1 MATDYR
7 DYLWFNDDEFRGWQ
21 ATGHLVS
28 LIRHATAGG
37 ILDALSAYSRRTR
50 GIGLAGFGKRAM
62 EFEQLGL
69 VEPTTRDVQTVGVA
83 DIGDR
88 WVLLIQ
94 HNSEFLGVTEQLF
107 KPVIDNHEV
116 VSHFSNVNAFSQF
129 VWWRDG
135 QQQISFE
142 PMSPIGDLDRI
153 RLTPTTGGETLFG
166 LMADVGGFPLE
177 ESDEPRTDFFHIEA
191 CFALAERLTGIE
203 VTKRMMQSAEFTVAL
218 VPTTEP

>member
-142 PMSPIGDLDRI
+142 PMSPIRDLDRI

-191 CFALAERLTGIE
+191 CFALAERLTASKSPSE
-203 VTKRMMQSAEFTVAL
+203 
-218 VPTTEP
+218 